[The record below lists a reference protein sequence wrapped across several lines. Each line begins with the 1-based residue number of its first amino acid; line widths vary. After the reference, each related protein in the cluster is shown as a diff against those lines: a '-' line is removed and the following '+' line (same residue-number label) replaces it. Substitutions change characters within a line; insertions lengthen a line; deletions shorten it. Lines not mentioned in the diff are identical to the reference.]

1 MSWYQLNFQASL
13 TTKEAGVD
21 GKYMKTL
28 LGILDM
34 TGDKSKNIQYL
45 LKVVD
50 NKIGPIICYM
60 DHK

>member
-1 MSWYQLNFQASL
+1 
-13 TTKEAGVD
+13 
-21 GKYMKTL
+21 
-28 LGILDM
+28 M

-50 NKIGPIICYM
+50 NKIGTIICYM